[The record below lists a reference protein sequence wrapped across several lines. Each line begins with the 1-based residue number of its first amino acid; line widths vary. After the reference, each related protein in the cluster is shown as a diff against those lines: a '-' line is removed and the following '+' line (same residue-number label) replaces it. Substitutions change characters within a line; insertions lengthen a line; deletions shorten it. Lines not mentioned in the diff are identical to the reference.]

1 MLQRL
6 PQRLSQLVRGPVRWH
21 AVVGCL
27 IALAM
32 AGEMFGLHAF
42 RTLESRLTDAYMR
55 HHAAD
60 FKADPDVIVVDID
73 DASMRDMEEIAGLW
87 AWPREIH
94 ADLLDALN
102 EFAPR
107 AVVFDIA
114 FSERD
119 RKRPKSD
126 ARLSESLAAAAPRAY
141 LGATLLPP
149 ATVKDTALAPLSKA
163 FGLAQTCDTTSGAP
177 LLLPNAVDPAAWRLG
192 LDNSEIDPD
201 GVLRHY
207 RLRYRVQGCLLPS
220 LPARVAAELGANLP
234 VSDSILMTWP
244 KVPRAHYPYSV
255 LYRRLTEER
264 FGMSDAGLR
273 RMNSDLRGKIL
284 VVGSSATS
292 GYDHHLTPLEA
303 SYPGVDLLATAID
316 NLLNGNAAKP
326 VPSWIAYLFGVMLI
340 AALGYCFFRRINPV
354 HSGLG
359 LLLVT
364 VAALWLADQLIPR
377 LWVFQTAT
385 PLIFAWLWFL
395 VAAIAAYL
403 RERRAREQAV
413 ALFSRFLNPAVV
425 GKLVDQGETV
435 ESLSG
440 RSSEITVLFSD
451 IRGFTTLSE
460 THAPQE
466 VVALLN
472 RYFERQ
478 VEVIFRHGG
487 TLDKFI
493 GDCIMAFWGAPI
505 GDVAHARHAVEAAL
519 EMQEVLEDFKRELQA
534 EGSDLVD
541 FDVGIG
547 VHSGTAVVG
556 FIGAKRKLD
565 YTAIG
570 DTVNLASRVEGLTK
584 GVARVLV
591 SRETV
596 TACAE
601 VPHIEFGLSGAFSVK
616 GRTAKVELYE
626 PRRTERVDA

>member
-6 PQRLSQLVRGPVRWH
+6 SKLVHGPVRWH
-21 AVVGCL
+21 AVFGCVF
-27 IALAM
+27 ALAL
-32 AGEMFGLHAF
+32 ACEMFGLHVF
-42 RTLESRLTDAYMR
+42 ETVESRLTDAFMR
-55 HHAAD
+55 HHASA
-60 FKADPDVIVVDID
+60 FRADPDVIVVDID

-102 EFAPR
+102 EFGPR

-114 FSERD
+114 FAERD

-126 ARLSESLAAAAPRAY
+126 ARLSESLAAAAPHAF
-141 LGATLLPP
+141 LGATLLPRDN
-149 ATVKDTALAPLSKA
+149 TLSLAQTDKA
-163 FGLAQTCDTTSGAP
+163 FGLAAPCGA
-177 LLLPNAVDPAAWRLG
+177 LAGEKFLLPYAVDPATWRLG
-192 LDNSEIDPD
+192 LDNSEIDSD

-207 RLRYRVQGCLLPS
+207 RLRFPMTGCVLPS
-220 LPARVAAELGANLP
+220 LSARVVTDLGAKLP
-234 VSDSILMTWP
+234 DGDTFLMIWAESG
-244 KVPRAHYPYSV
+244 RIHYPYGA
-255 LYRRLTEER
+255 LYRMLTEQR
-264 FGMSDAGLR
+264 PSMSDAELHQLDA
-273 RMNSDLRGKIL
+273 MFRGKVV

-292 GYDHHLTPLEA
+292 SFDHHLTPLGA
-303 SYPGVDLLATAID
+303 SYPGVDLQATAID
-316 NLLNGNAAKP
+316 NLINGNIARP
-326 VPSWIAYLFGVMLI
+326 VPVWLAYLFGLVLI
-340 AALGYCFFRRINPV
+340 AALGYCFVRRINPV
-354 HSGLG
+354 YSGVG
-359 LLLVT
+359 LFLT
-364 VAALWLADQLIPR
+364 TAAALWLADALVPR
-377 LWVFQTAT
+377 LWVLQVAT
-385 PLIFAWLWFL
+385 PLAFSWAWFL
-395 VAAIAAYL
+395 VAAIAGYL

-425 GKLVDQGETV
+425 GKLIDKGETI

-460 THAPQE
+460 THSPQK

-505 GDVAHARHAVEAAL
+505 GDTTHARNAVEAAL
-519 EMQEVLEDFKRELQA
+519 EMQEVLEEFQRELRA
-534 EGSDLVD
+534 ENSDILD

-556 FIGAKRKLD
+556 FIGAQRKLD

-596 TACAE
+596 DACDNMSH
-601 VPHIEFGLSGAFSVK
+601 VEFGLSGAFDVK

-626 PRRTERVDA
+626 PRKTERVDA